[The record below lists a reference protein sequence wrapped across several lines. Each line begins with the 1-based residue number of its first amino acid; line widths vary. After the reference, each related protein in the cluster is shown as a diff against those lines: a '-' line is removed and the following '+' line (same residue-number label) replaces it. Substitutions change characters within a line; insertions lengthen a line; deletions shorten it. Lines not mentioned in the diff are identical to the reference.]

1 MSDRTQFAVGTN
13 RIAMP
18 RLTKRALQVVIAI
31 LTTAALSFLIVLVNN
46 ALTARG
52 GWGQGLDTWLGFIK
66 RSDIIGTMVLTS
78 IVTVISV
85 YWQRGNEKR

>member
-13 RIAMP
+13 RFTMP
-18 RLTKRALQVVIAI
+18 RLTKRALQVAIAI
-31 LTTAALSFLIVLVNN
+31 ATTAALSFLIVLVNN
-46 ALTARG
+46 ALTSRG
-52 GWGQGLDTWLGFIK
+52 GVTQGFDTWLGFIR

-78 IVTVISV
+78 IVTVMSV